1 MGGGRQYFYPADEII
16 PGTAQLNSEKGRH
29 DGRNLIKVRVTSWS
43 LASSK
48 IVNSVLSL
56 VLVHREYIK
65 TENKSAIIPM
75 LIVCV
80 CPEVFSVETRR
91 CAYQSSYDVQEW
103 SQNQQDL
110 NRNSAYV
117 WNAAQLRQLDIELTD
132 SILGKE

>member
-1 MGGGRQYFYPADEII
+1 
-16 PGTAQLNSEKGRH
+16 
-29 DGRNLIKVRVTSWS
+29 
-43 LASSK
+43 
-48 IVNSVLSL
+48 
-56 VLVHREYIK
+56 
-65 TENKSAIIPM
+65 M

-80 CPEVFSVETRR
+80 CPAVFSVETRW
-91 CAYQSSYDVQEW
+91 CTYQSSYDVQEW